1 MQIFH
6 LGSYTLRTDIKGRKS
21 YLKKVTQQAVQSHN
35 LGLSNALYNLWLLLV
50 IYLYLCLYRWR
61 CPHNDV
67 RLSGVG
73 WSKICIHGKKYACM
87 IKFQLQCSSIF
98 TGHRNISPE
107 SFPFLL
113 EIFFVKECIKEITR
127 FVAAVNN
134 FPWEINSSNTTAL
147 HARCTLRRVRNRFST
162 AN

>member
-1 MQIFH
+1 MT
-6 LGSYTLRTDIKGRKS
+6 SD
-21 YLKKVTQQAVQSHN
+21 
-35 LGLSNALYNLWLLLV
+35 
-50 IYLYLCLYRWR
+50 CLA
-61 CPHNDV
+61 
-67 RLSGVG
+67 LSGA
-73 WSKICIHGKKYACM
+73 KFAYMEKEYACM

-98 TGHRNISPE
+98 TGHRTISPE